1 MRPSLGTLAL
11 CHGACRAV
19 LRRVRGQR
27 KVECPCREARSGW
40 HQLSLG
46 RHLRSVEMVSVDT
59 ERRRSV
65 GFHWGE
71 LYHKSQASRDL
82 EVDRLKRW
90 FRWSLR
96 PVLVGRGQWR
106 LRGICGT
113 LREGLYLLC
122 TASPH
127 HALPGRVQSTWTLRA
142 TPIPTHFNSF
152 PTHSRSFSL
161 ANECPRAVPTQNHAR
176 GGRNDADSDCEGDAC
191 SEAGFGRKKRAKVS

>member
-1 MRPSLGTLAL
+1 MCGHRSTMLATSTCLGATTVPDFPLRSPCPTFEMA

-19 LRRVRGQR
+19 LRRVPGQR

-46 RHLRSVEMVSVDT
+46 RHLRSVEMVSVDA

-127 HALPGRVQSTWTLRA
+127 HALPGRVQCIA
-142 TPIPTHFNSF
+142 
-152 PTHSRSFSL
+152 
-161 ANECPRAVPTQNHAR
+161 PRHDAWHNRHAGAR
-176 GGRNDADSDCEGDAC
+176 L
-191 SEAGFGRKKRAKVS
+191 